1 MPVTVRVAAALLRPT
16 VRATHW
22 GPFLATTATGLTIVC
37 VPAAFTDRMLPG
49 TLVTLLRLAAVCAAL
64 GATFLLDDPS
74 APTTATTATPRLVRQ
89 LVRTLVVLPAL
100 AASVCI
106 AWWIASALHS
116 SGIPDPLETLGIEAA
131 ALYATALAI
140 AAARLRGSLD
150 GVAGPFAVAV
160 LLLAIGV
167 TLLLPE
173 SITLFPS
180 PSAPRWHQVHVQWTA
195 ILTIAVLGYLW
206 AASDHV
212 R

>member
-22 GPFLATTATGLTIVC
+22 GPFVATTATGLTIVC
-37 VPAAFTDRMLPG
+37 VPAALTDRMLPG

-74 APTTATTATPRLVRQ
+74 APTTATVATSRLVRQ
-89 LVRTLVVLPAL
+89 LVRAVVVLPAL
-100 AASVCI
+100 AMSVCI
-106 AWWIASALHS
+106 AWAIASALHS
-116 SGIPDPLETLGIEAA
+116 SGIPDPLGTLGIEAA

-140 AAARLRGSLD
+140 AAARLRSSLD

-160 LLLAIGV
+160 FLLAIGV
-167 TLLLPE
+167 AILLPE

-180 PSAPRWHQVHVQWTA
+180 PNDPRWHQVHVQWTA
-195 ILTIAVLGYLW
+195 ILGIAALGYLW